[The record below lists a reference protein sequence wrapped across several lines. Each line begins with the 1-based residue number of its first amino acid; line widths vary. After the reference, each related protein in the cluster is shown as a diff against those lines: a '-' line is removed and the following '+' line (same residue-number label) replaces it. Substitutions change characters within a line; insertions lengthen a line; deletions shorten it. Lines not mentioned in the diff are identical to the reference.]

1 MKKAVWLFGILILG
15 LTIFGYNSRAD
26 SQPQERQGEQK
37 ASPDS
42 DQERALKFLQGIQSG
57 EKKKMYEAANLTP
70 DIVNDSREK
79 LVHSK
84 KYNLTEQQRKDS
96 EHILRISG
104 QIDYFFKMLKKMFP
118 KSSSIQILE
127 TAAKGSADGGR
138 NTEHVVKITYLN
150 KNEAVRDKTGK
161 TVKEMAIHLRQVTR
175 SINGRS
181 IYQFSFSGKD
191 FDKFADRDFEVL
203 SYF

>member
-1 MKKAVWLFGILILG
+1 MKKAIWLLGILILG
-15 LTIFGYNSRAD
+15 VIIIGYNSNAG
-26 SQPQERQGEQK
+26 SQPREHQGEK
-37 ASPDS
+37 KNDSNS

-57 EKKKMYEAANLTP
+57 DKKKMYEATNLTP

-84 KYNLTEQQRKDS
+84 KYNLTEQQRKEF

-138 NTEHVVKITYLN
+138 NTEHVVKITYLD
-150 KNEAVRDKTGK
+150 KNEALRDKTGK
-161 TVKEMAIHLRQVTR
+161 PVKEMDIYLRQVTR
-175 SINGRS
+175 SVKGRS
-181 IYQFSFSGKD
+181 IYQFSFSSKD
-191 FDKFADRDFEVL
+191 FDKFADRDFNVI